1 MDSET
6 LPNDGGLFAEV
17 REVLARAPRI
27 DVDVAIH
34 NVIPRRVL
42 RITSVTVIRAA

>member
-17 REVLARAPRI
+17 QETLARAPRI
-27 DVDVAIH
+27 DVDGEEW
-34 NVIPRRVL
+34 
-42 RITSVTVIRAA
+42 